1 MSDEQQPRAEW
12 IFPEQKKKHPG
23 RVWLIVGL
31 AVAAVI
37 IVGVLLFFLIPRDQT
52 PAPATSESPSPS
64 ATSSPTPSASPSDT
78 TEPEPSITPNP
89 SPQPDS
95 DPDLETFTAEV
106 QPRLDDAVR
115 GLDLVQ
121 DNQDVGAQIVDSLQQ
136 DAEILSGSAAPNALT
151 DDWNAALADY
161 TGALNG
167 LRDALDDGSDPQGA
181 IDESR
186 ASLNTLRELV
196 GI

>member
-12 IFPEQKKKHPG
+12 VFPEQKKKRPG

-37 IVGVLLFFLIPRDQT
+37 IVGVLLFFLIPRNEAL
-52 PAPATSESPSPS
+52 APGTSESPSSSATPS
-64 ATSSPTPSASPSDT
+64 ATPSTSPD
-78 TEPEPSITPNP
+78 PSITPNA
-89 SPQPDS
+89 SPPPVS

-106 QPRLDDAVR
+106 QPRLDDATQ

-121 DNQDVGAQIVDSLQQ
+121 DNLDVGAEIVDSLQQ
-136 DAEILSGSAAPNALT
+136 DAEILSGSAAPSALT
-151 DDWNAALADY
+151 DDWNAALSDY
-161 TGALNG
+161 TAALNS
-167 LRDALDDGSDPQGA
+167 LRDAFDDDSDPQGA
-181 IDESR
+181 IDASR
-186 ASLNTLRELV
+186 TSLNALRDLV